1 MLFSSRELM
10 YLLPVQFTYDFK
22 IFTFKKREKIV
33 KTKKK
38 ATHKIGAFSIKQVKN
53 NIYLLIR
60 FVFLLLGYFYA
71 NT

>member
-1 MLFSSRELM
+1 M

-22 IFTFKKREKIV
+22 IFAFKKKREKSENE
-33 KTKKK
+33 KKN
-38 ATHKIGAFSIKQVKN
+38 ATHEIGAFSRKQVKN

>member
-1 MLFSSRELM
+1 M

-22 IFTFKKREKIV
+22 IFAFKKKERKEWKR
-33 KTKKK
+33 KKN
-38 ATHKIGAFSIKQVKN
+38 ATHEIGAFSIKQVKN

>member
-1 MLFSSRELM
+1 M

-22 IFTFKKREKIV
+22 IFTFKKREKRV

-38 ATHKIGAFSIKQVKN
+38 NATHEIGAFSIKQVKN

-60 FVFLLLGYFYA
+60 FVFLVLGYFYA